1 MLSGRKVLIGVTGGI
16 AAYKAVEVVSR
27 LRQLG
32 ADVHVAMTDAA
43 TRLVAPLTFQA
54 MSGNP
59 VVTDLLGEPK
69 RWPVEHVFLARDT
82 ALYIVAPATA
92 HTIARLA
99 TGMADDYVGALAL
112 SVQCPVLVAPA
123 METHMWH
130 HPQTAANVR
139 RLQELGYRVME
150 PGEGRLA
157 SGFSGT
163 GRMPE
168 PESIVQRAL
177 ALLVPAQDL
186 AGAAVLVTA
195 GATRE
200 PLDPVRYLTNH
211 SSGKMGYALAAVAAE
226 RGAAVTLV
234 SGPTNLA
241 PPPGVQLIGVE
252 TALQMYDA
260 CLAAAATAQ
269 AVVAAAAVADYRF
282 AEVHAHK
289 VKKSGETLTVD
300 LVRNPDILAELG
312 RRKRDGQVLVGFAAE
327 TQAMLEN
334 ARQKLAAKNL
344 DLICAN
350 DVTAPGAGFGV
361 QTNVVTLIDRDG
373 GVESL
378 PLLSKHEV
386 AARIWDRVAAQL
398 PARS

>member
-1 MLSGRKVLIGVTGGI
+1 MQGKKVLVGVSGGI

-32 ADVHVAMTDAA
+32 AHVHVAMTDAA

-69 RWPVEHVFLARDT
+69 RWPVEHVFLAREA

-99 TGMADDYVGALAL
+99 TGMADDFVGALAL
-112 SVQCPVLVAPA
+112 SVQCPILVAPA
-123 METHMWH
+123 METHMWV

-139 RLQELGYRVME
+139 HLRELGYHVME

-157 SGFSGT
+157 SGFTGA

-168 PESIVQRAL
+168 PAQIVEAAI
-177 ALLVPAQDL
+177 ALLDPARPL
-186 AGAAVLVTA
+186 AGRRVLVTA
-195 GATRE
+195 GATQE
-200 PLDPVRYLTNH
+200 PMDPVRYLTNR
-211 SSGKMGYALAAVAAE
+211 SSGKMGFALARVAAE
-226 RGAAVTLV
+226 RGASVTLV
-234 SGPTNLA
+234 TGPVHLPT
-241 PPPGVQLIGVE
+241 PPGVERVDVE

-260 CLAAAATAQ
+260 CFAVAPAADV
-269 AVVAAAAVADYRF
+269 VVAAAAVADYRF
-282 AEVHAHK
+282 AEVHEHK
-289 VKKSGETLTVD
+289 VKKQGDELTLR

-312 RRKRDGQVLVGFAAE
+312 RQKAQGQVLVGFAAE
-327 TQAMLEN
+327 TREVEAY
-334 ARQKLAAKNL
+334 ARKKLVEKNL

-350 DVTAPGAGFGV
+350 DVTQPDAGFGTE
-361 QTNVVTLIDRDG
+361 TNRVSLIARAG
-373 GVESL
+373 QVEHL
-378 PLLSKHEV
+378 PLLSKVEV
-386 AARIWDRVAAQL
+386 ARAIWDRVQALL
-398 PARS
+398 PDRR